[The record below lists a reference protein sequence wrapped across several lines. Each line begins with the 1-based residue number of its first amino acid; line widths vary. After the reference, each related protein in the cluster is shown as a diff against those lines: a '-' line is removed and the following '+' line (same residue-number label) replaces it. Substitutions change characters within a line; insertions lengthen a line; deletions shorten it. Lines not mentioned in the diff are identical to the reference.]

1 MSGDDNLVNEA
12 KVALFETLDALGPHR
27 DSVILVGA
35 QAIYQHTGNVDL
47 AIAEFTKDSDLV
59 IDVNNLEASPE
70 ISALLKQ
77 SGFYQSVGGNPGQ
90 WLSRSGIPIDLM
102 APDSLVKGGERS
114 ADLAPHHKMTARRAV
129 GLEAAIIDYVIME
142 IANPDDP
149 TRFIAMKVAGPAALL
164 VAKAHKIYERKDSAK
179 RTQDKDALDIY
190 RLLIAFETQELLPG
204 FTLILNNSISSTTTS
219 LALKYLEELF
229 TLGSQPIG
237 SLMVRRAVSTLGEAD
252 QIAQSVTILVNELLQ
267 AIGRI

>member
-1 MSGDDNLVNEA
+1 MNGDDNLVNEA
-12 KVALFETLDALGPHR
+12 KVALFEALDALGPHQ

-35 QAIYQHTGNVDL
+35 QAIYQHTGNIDI

-59 IDVNNLEASPE
+59 IDVINLEESPE
-70 ISALLKQ
+70 ISTLLKQ
-77 SGFYQSVGGNPGQ
+77 SGFYQNVGGNPGQ
-90 WLSRSGIPIDLM
+90 WLSKSGIPVDLM

-114 ADLAPHHKMTARRAV
+114 ADLPPHHKMTARRTV
-129 GLEAAIIDYVIME
+129 GLEAAIVDYAIMK

-149 TRFIAMKVAGPAALL
+149 TNFVAMKVAGPAALL

-190 RLLIAFETQELLPG
+190 RLLIAFETKELLPG
-204 FTLILNNSISSTTTS
+204 FTLILNDPISSKTTS

-229 TLGSQPIG
+229 TWGSQPIG
-237 SLMVRRAVSTLGEAD
+237 SLMVRRAVSTLGDAD
-252 QIAQSVTILVNELLQ
+252 LIAKSVTILVNELLQ